1 MLIDDLQFQNNIMN
15 FNPEKVSRIL
25 IIKPR
30 GIGDIVLSTIVL
42 DNLHNHFKDVKIDY
56 LTEHFAKHAVT
67 NNPFVSKVLTM
78 HKKDNVIKVA
88 WKIRK
93 EKYDLIIDLWSN
105 PRTAQ
110 ITFLSGVKYKV
121 GYAYRGRKYA
131 YNILGTS
138 EKGEH
143 HSAEHNLELL
153 KAIDV
158 KITSKCVH
166 YYIGNLEK
174 FFADDFF
181 SENKLD
187 SEKVFGII
195 PSGGWDSKRCTK
207 EKWVEISKLLI
218 ENFNCKILILW
229 GPGDE
234 SDAEFIKDSISDGCF
249 LAPKSTLP
257 QLAALISKCNLN
269 IANDSGPMH
278 ISAAIGIPTVGIF
291 GPTNPKAHGPYSIN
305 SAYVIN
311 DKLDCIICNKL
322 ICPFNHECM
331 RELDAHLLVEKVK
344 ALLNEKV

>member
-1 MLIDDLQFQNNIMN
+1 MTKLNPNNI
-15 FNPEKVSRIL
+15 FKIL

-42 DNLHNHFKDVKIDY
+42 ENLHYHFKNVKIDY
-56 LTEHFAKHAVT
+56 LTEYFAKHSVS
-67 NNPFVSKVLTM
+67 NNPLVNKVLTM
-78 HKKDNVIKVA
+78 HKKDNVLKVA
-88 WKIRK
+88 WKLRK
-93 EKYDLIIDLWSN
+93 EKYDIILDLWSN

-110 ITFLSGVKYKV
+110 ITFLSGAKFRV

-153 KAIDV
+153 KSINV
-158 KITSKCVH
+158 EVVSKNIQYHV
-166 YYIGNLEK
+166 GNLEK

-181 SENKLD
+181 SENNLD
-187 SEKVFGII
+187 SERVIGII
-195 PSGGWDSKRCTK
+195 PAGGWDSKRCTK
-207 EKWVEISKLLI
+207 EKWVDISSSLI
-218 ENFNCKILILW
+218 DKFNFKILILW

-234 SDAEFIKDSISDGCF
+234 SDADFIKNSIPYNCL

-257 QLAALISKCNLN
+257 QLAALISKCSVI

-278 ISAAIGIPTVGIF
+278 ISAAIGIPTLGIF
-291 GPTNPKAHGPYSIN
+291 GPTNPKAHRPYSNN
-305 SAYVIN
+305 STYIIN

-331 RELDAHLLVEKVK
+331 RELDVELVVKKVK
-344 ALLNEKV
+344 VLLDEKT